1 MDSEATFSYTD
12 GFVEFGAGVVIPT
25 ADIYSDVSL
34 IALLLTIVPTNEL
47 RLSRELAYLAI
58 TFGKMMIIPLILST
72 LFILPHWLKC
82 EENFKRR
89 LITFPLVLLQ
99 LYPQYRSM
107 RVLWWAF
114 FRKNVSHCLKEKHH
128 NDCSISYVG
137 KFLCFSKK
145 YSGYSFSST
154 FEFYLIHFRSVCRG
168 CDSAS
173 FVFSTHWIACLDG

>member
-72 LFILPHWLKC
+72 LFILTHWLKC

-89 LITFPLVLLQ
+89 LLITFPLVLLQ

-107 RVLWWAF
+107 RVLLWYEIQ
-114 FRKNVSHCLKEKHH
+114 KNHDILMPFNLV
-128 NDCSISYVG
+128 
-137 KFLCFSKK
+137 
-145 YSGYSFSST
+145 
-154 FEFYLIHFRSVCRG
+154 
-168 CDSAS
+168 
-173 FVFSTHWIACLDG
+173 W